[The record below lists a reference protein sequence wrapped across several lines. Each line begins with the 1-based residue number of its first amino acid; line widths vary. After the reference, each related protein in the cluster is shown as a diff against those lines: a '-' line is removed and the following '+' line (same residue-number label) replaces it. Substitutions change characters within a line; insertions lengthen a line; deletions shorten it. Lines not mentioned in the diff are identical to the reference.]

1 MIALAGAV
9 GMASKYL
16 LAVRRQHLFNPA
28 AVAALFTG
36 LVFGSFAS
44 WWVGSTYLLPF
55 VVLGGALLARKAR
68 RVRLVA
74 LFLGQFLVF
83 LVGLSLINGL
93 APEIIVQS
101 AMFVLGQTAVVFFAV
116 VMLTEPMTSPKRF
129 PLQAL
134 YAGIV
139 AFLYQPQLAV
149 LGHNLTPEQALMAGN
164 LFSWLVSPS
173 YKLRLELREKR
184 TIGSEIVSFTFRKPA
199 WFRHRP
205 GQYMEWSLALPRA
218 EGGGTRRFFSLA
230 SSPTENEIQFAAR
243 FSEPASRYKKALLAL
258 EPGSVITA
266 GELSGD
272 FTLPRNP
279 RVPLALVAGGIG
291 ITPFRSMLKYLAD
304 RGERRDVIL
313 VYSASRED
321 QVVFQ
326 DVLEGARN
334 AGVNVVVTLTDRS
347 RIRPQWTGCRGAI
360 DAAMIREVIPDAPR
374 RRFLVSG
381 PPGMVRDATAALRSA
396 GVRRFSIRTDDFQ
409 GYPSNE
415 HVRGEGGARTDGLQA
430 VTQAPSSEVR

>member
-1 MIALAGAV
+1 MTVPGDSLLDRITMYRLTLYYLIVLVGLGLVLSLFGLTPGRPEAIAATTSILLASCLGANAIFPALAGQVPPGFQPHHRTDPLLILDPGLAVSNPRGALVIALAGAV

-101 AMFVLGQTAVVFFAV
+101 AMFVLGQTAVVFLAV

-243 FSEPASRYKKALLAL
+243 FSEPA
-258 EPGSVITA
+258 EPLQEGAPRA
-266 GELSGD
+266 GAGKRDHRGRAFGGLHA
-272 FTLPRNP
+272 PRNP

-326 DVLEGARN
+326 DVLEGRA
-334 AGVNVVVTLTDRS
+334 T
-347 RIRPQWTGCRGAI
+347 
-360 DAAMIREVIPDAPR
+360 
-374 RRFLVSG
+374 
-381 PPGMVRDATAALRSA
+381 PG
-396 GVRRFSIRTDDFQ
+396 
-409 GYPSNE
+409 
-415 HVRGEGGARTDGLQA
+415 
-430 VTQAPSSEVR
+430 